1 MGSCGRDLVRNVESR
16 VILEE
21 APGSHGHVPDRAV
34 QEALPPADPRA
45 LLPLLPPA
53 PPPRHVPLPPLT
65 RRDLCGHGRDRMASH
80 GKVSLVAS
88 ESDRQR
94 GCWEGV
100 GQKTFILKDSIS

>member
-1 MGSCGRDLVRNVESR
+1 MEVVV
-16 VILEE
+16 VILCAMWSRGSFWKKLPE
-21 APGSHGHVPDRAV
+21 ATGMSQTEQCRRLSLRLIPGPCFPSS
-34 QEALPPADPRA
+34 PPH
-45 LLPLLPPA
+45 PPH
-53 PPPRHVPLPPLT
+53 HVPLPPLT